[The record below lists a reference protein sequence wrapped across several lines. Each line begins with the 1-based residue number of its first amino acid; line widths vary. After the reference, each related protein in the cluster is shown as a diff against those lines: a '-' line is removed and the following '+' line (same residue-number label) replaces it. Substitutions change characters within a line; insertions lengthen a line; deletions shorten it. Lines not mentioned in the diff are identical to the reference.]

1 MHMSKR
7 ELIDAILKHNRS
19 AAPEF
24 LARFNEN
31 DLKAYLE
38 RMSIITSAPR
48 GDYRVRTAVDSRQA
62 LVLA

>member
-1 MHMSKR
+1 MSKR

-24 LARFNEN
+24 LAKFNEN

-38 RMSIITSAPR
+38 RMAVITSAPR
-48 GDYRVRTAVDSRQA
+48 GDHRLRTAIDSRQA